1 MKIKTSGSLILYYA
15 WLRGDLDK
23 SKKKRG
29 NNDRYTILFFSRL
42 IILYNNFNNN
52 NIERGKND
60 KAICMCAFFSWS
72 AKQQRRLAIHKVG
85 A

>member
-29 NNDRYTILFFSRL
+29 
-42 IILYNNFNNN
+42 
-52 NIERGKND
+52 K
-60 KAICMCAFFSWS
+60 K
-72 AKQQRRLAIHKVG
+72 
-85 A
+85 